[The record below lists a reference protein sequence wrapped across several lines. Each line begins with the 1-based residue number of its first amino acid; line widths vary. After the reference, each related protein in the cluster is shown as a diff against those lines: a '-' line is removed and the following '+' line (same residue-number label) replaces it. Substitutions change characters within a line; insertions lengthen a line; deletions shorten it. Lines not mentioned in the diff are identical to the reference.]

1 MNLVKKM
8 STIEGR
14 SIRNIIGAVLIEA
27 GYLIHNR
34 WGYLLM
40 VIGLLPL
47 LAATFNVCLISY
59 FIKKK

>member
-1 MNLVKKM
+1 MDLVKKM

-14 SIRNIIGAVLIEA
+14 SVRNIIGAVLIEA

-34 WGYLLM
+34 WGYLLIL
-40 VIGLLPL
+40 IGLLPL
-47 LAATFNVCLISY
+47 LAATFDVCLIAY